1 MILASFQAADGSVR
15 IAAVRRDRASLID
28 LQAAHI
34 AQRGDANPAFADMI
48 ALMEG
53 GDAAMDRARAL
64 EALHADTVIGDTVI
78 GKGAAVLALADVRL
92 LAPVPRPTQMRDFS
106 VFEQHMK
113 QAGAAIA
120 RMRAERTGDS
130 GPLPSPA
137 DIRLPPVFYTQ
148 PLYYKANRMNVVGTG
163 AEVRWPSYCEKM
175 DFELEFGVFIG
186 RAGRNILGADARRHI
201 FGYTIFNDFYARDAQ
216 ELEMSGPFGPCKGKD
231 FDSGNAMGPWIVT
244 PDELPDPYA
253 LTMIARVNGEE
264 WCRNTSAG
272 MIHSFETMIAH
283 ASRDETLYPGEF
295 LGSGTVGGGSGLEIG
310 RWLQPGDVVELE
322 VEGIGVLRNRV
333 IGPTR

>member
-1 MILASFQAADGSVR
+1 MILASFQAADGTARV
-15 IAAVRRDRASLID
+15 AAVQRDRASLID

-34 AQRGDANPAFADMI
+34 ALRGAPDPTFADMI

-53 GDAAMDRARAL
+53 GEAALDRARAL
-64 EALHADTVIGDTVI
+64 EERFADTSVGTDPVVIGLT
-78 GKGAAVLALADVRL
+78 DVRL

-130 GPLPSPA
+130 GPLPTPA

-148 PLYYKANRMNVVGTG
+148 PLYYKANRMNVVGPD
-163 AEVRWPSYCEKM
+163 AEVRWPSYCQKM

-186 RAGRNILGADARRHI
+186 RAGRDIDAANAQAHI
-201 FGYTIFNDFYARDAQ
+201 FGYTIFNDFSARDAQ

-231 FDSGNAMGPWIVT
+231 FDSGNVMGPWIVT

-283 ASRDETLYPGEF
+283 ASRDETLHPGEF

-310 RWLQPGDVVELE
+310 RWLKPGDVVELE
-322 VEGIGVLRNRV
+322 VQGIGVLRNRV
-333 IGPTR
+333 IGPAR